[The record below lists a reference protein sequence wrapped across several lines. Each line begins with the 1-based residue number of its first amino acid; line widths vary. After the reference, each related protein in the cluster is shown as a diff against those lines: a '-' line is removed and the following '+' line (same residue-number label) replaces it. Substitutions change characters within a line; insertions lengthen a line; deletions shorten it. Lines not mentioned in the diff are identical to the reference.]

1 MLHLTAVT
9 QVPEKIAEKKVI
21 VYKSRVDPSTLKQ
34 KAEEMKNEL
43 FTKRFSKPKPEDIR
57 VVSVD
62 KHYVPYTLVDAQ
74 YRIDYYIKKIYNI
87 EVNEK
92 AKEVK
97 ILGKTFT
104 PQELII
110 PNTEPTQ
117 FRKVIAVEGQEWAFY
132 QDKAYII
139 LDKTGREILPDQV
152 PIAPSEDNPKKLLK
166 EFKNK
171 TENPKLSNKEVITL
185 VKDKLIN
192 KPKDI
197 ETIDNE
203 LFQITE
209 HATIYNPVYII
220 TLRNVKTKEE
230 KNVHID
236 GVTGEIL
243 V

>member
-1 MLHLTAVT
+1 MTAVT
-9 QVPEKIAEKKVI
+9 QIPEKIAEKKII
-21 VYKSRVDPSTLKQ
+21 VYKSRLDPAKLKL

-43 FTKRFSKPKPEDIR
+43 FVKRFQKPRPEDIR

-62 KHYVPYTLVDAQ
+62 KHYVPYALVDAQ
-74 YRIDYYIKKIYNI
+74 YRIEYYTKKTYNL
-87 EVNEK
+87 EVDEK

-104 PQELII
+104 PQTLVI

-117 FRKVIAVEGQEWAFY
+117 FKKVVAVEGQEWAFY
-132 QDKAYII
+132 EAKAYII

-152 PIAPSEDNPKKLLK
+152 PIAPSEDNPTKLLK

-171 TENPKLSNKEVITL
+171 TEHLKLSNKELVTM

-192 KPKDI
+192 KPSDI
-197 ETIDNE
+197 DTIDNE
-203 LFQITE
+203 LFQISE
-209 HATIYNPVYII
+209 HAVIYNPIYVI
-220 TLRNVKTKEE
+220 TFQNVKTKEE
-230 KNVHID
+230 KSVHID
-236 GVTGEIL
+236 GVTGDII